1 VGSLPLHE
9 QEEFDKEACRLE
21 EGTKMTWFAR
31 WVGYSIGWSAKQ
43 LGVDP
48 FLPWYVEAGSE
59 LALGAAS
66 AHPVTSPY
74 MKAAATRTGQFAI
87 QHALR
92 PAAVR
97 TAAATGTLALYGAAA
112 GVGYAAGA
120 VVGTGISHALFG
132 EAGARDALEFYSGQ
146 VSFDQYFEVVGE
158 ALGTL

>member
-1 VGSLPLHE
+1 VASVSIHE
-9 QEEFDKEACRLE
+9 PQEIYEETCRLE
-21 EGTKMTWFAR
+21 EGKKMTWFAR

-43 LGVDP
+43 LGIDP

-92 PAAVR
+92 PAAAR
-97 TAAATGTLALYGAAA
+97 AAAATGTLALYGAAA
-112 GVGYAAGA
+112 GAGYAIGA
-120 VVGTGISHALFG
+120 VAGTGISHVLFG
-132 EAGARDALEFYSGQ
+132 QAGARDALEFYSGQ
-146 VSFDQYFEVVGE
+146 VSFDQYLDVVGE